1 MTSTSAISL
10 IPSPTNIVVSPETC
24 SALKSIANHSLLS
37 QCSTNVPC
45 DTIQCSVTGYSS
57 NFQILPCHD
66 PPGFHVT
73 MYDPDNRKIYDHI
86 VTNTTTIPVSESNGV
101 YLVMVLERSI
111 VNDTIAV
118 EVRKIASSNQF
129 SERKNNLM

>member
-1 MTSTSAISL
+1 
-10 IPSPTNIVVSPETC
+10 
-24 SALKSIANHSLLS
+24 
-37 QCSTNVPC
+37 
-45 DTIQCSVTGYSS
+45 
-57 NFQILPCHD
+57 
-66 PPGFHVT
+66 

-86 VTNTTTIPVSESNGV
+86 VTNTTTIPVSESNGL
-101 YLVMVLERSI
+101 YLVMVLERNI